1 MFVRTTEKCLD
12 QVKDKIRAMFAERI
26 NHATNWGNY
35 GMNIAE
41 LEQLIWRS
49 VVSPEDE
56 KLLETVPSKF
66 LNHRK
71 DMRVK
76 LPDDELYCLNFDSP
90 RAVPLN
96 SDSYYNPPNSV
107 YYCDELKAIVKA
119 RKEACDRVEKEQ
131 NEFINKVTDV
141 WNKCSSV
148 NEVLK
153 LWPGVRD
160 LLPPEVIQRVEAK
173 PAKRE
178 KKTIDQINVADLN
191 VQLLKAR
198 VAA

>member
-1 MFVRTTEKCLD
+1 MYVRTTDKFLD
-12 QVKDKIRAMFAERI
+12 QVKAKIRAMFAERSK
-26 NHATNWGNY
+26 HAADWGNY
-35 GMNIAE
+35 GMSIAE

-56 KLLETVPSKF
+56 KLLEAVPSKF

-76 LPDDELYCLNFDSP
+76 LPGDEFYCLNFDSH

-96 SDSYYNPPNSV
+96 SDSYYNAPNSV
-107 YYCDELKAIVKA
+107 YHCEELKAIVKA
-119 RKEACDRVEKEQ
+119 RKEACGRVNKEQ
-131 NEFINKVTDV
+131 DEFINKVTEV

-178 KKTIDQINVADLN
+178 KKALDQINVADLN